1 MKTAVQ
7 MKRELF
13 GTEVRQKSDSEFF
26 SVTDLV
32 KSGNKWRMANNM
44 SPFNLS
50 AWLSSK
56 GTKEFIQELEGR
68 FGKVISKGRGRNSC
82 TWVHPLLF
90 IDCALAISPRLK
102 IETYEW
108 LFDNLIKNR
117 NESGD
122 SYKRMSGAMYAHS
135 KSKKGFYI
143 EIQRTAKLIQAA
155 CGCTDWQSATEQQL
169 SKRDKMQEAIALLC
183 EVLRDNEQAVRLGV
197 AQHSKIN
204 LNKAV
209 SGVGHAI

>member
-7 MKRELF
+7 MRRELF

-32 KSGNKWRMANNM
+32 RSGNKWRVANGM

-50 AWLSSK
+50 AWLSAK
-56 GTKEFIQELEGR
+56 GTKEFISELEVK
-68 FGKVISKGRGRNSC
+68 FDKVISKGRGRNSC

-90 IDCALAISPRLK
+90 IDCALAISPKLK

-122 SYKRMSGAMYAHS
+122 SYKRMSGALYAHS
-135 KSKKGFYI
+135 SSKKGFYV
-143 EIQRTAKLIQAA
+143 EIQNTARLIRAA
-155 CGCTDWQSATEQQL
+155 CGCKDWESATEEQL
-169 SKRDKMQEAIALLC
+169 SKRDKIQEAIALLSD
-183 EVLRDNEQAVRLGV
+183 VLRDNTQAVRLGLNQYSKLGIYGG
-197 AQHSKIN
+197 AQ
-204 LNKAV
+204 
-209 SGVGHAI
+209 